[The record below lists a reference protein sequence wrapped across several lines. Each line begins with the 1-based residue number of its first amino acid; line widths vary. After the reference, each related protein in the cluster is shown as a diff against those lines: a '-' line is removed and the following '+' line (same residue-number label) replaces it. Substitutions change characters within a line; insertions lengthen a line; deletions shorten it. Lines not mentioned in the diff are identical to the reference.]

1 MVKTEHDSETRA
13 EGQQVIVACAFIHHN
28 FDGVEKV
35 FLPKRA
41 DTKKFMPG
49 VYELPGGHVDFGED
63 IAVGLKRE
71 IMEEFG
77 KEITL
82 GDPFATF
89 TYTNSVKGTHSIE
102 TVYFAQFVSDIE
114 VTVHPED
121 HSGYKWL
128 GEADLSDMLEGTSKD
143 ENDAEYQIIQRA
155 FKLLHGEPLDF
166 ATLS

>member
-89 TYTNSVKGTHSIE
+89 TYTNNVKGTHSIE
-102 TVYFAQFVSDIE
+102 TVYFAQFVGDIE

-128 GEADLSDMLEGTSKD
+128 GEADLSDMLKGTSKD
-143 ENDAEYQIIQRA
+143 ENDAEYQTIRRA
-155 FKLLHGEPLDF
+155 FKLLRGEPLNF
-166 ATLS
+166 GILS